1 MDEAGILVTA
11 IYTGKTLILRRVMS
25 RKTYDESAQEEAV
38 DVTETAQGAAKTSDA
53 GDEAVNAEN
62 ENALPPAEPEVAIL
76 REELDRMR
84 AERDAAVTDREAL
97 QERLLRMQADFENA
111 RKRDAKERS
120 ELRDYSV
127 AHAIETF
134 LPVLDNFGLALSAK
148 GSAEQLRTGV
158 ELIVKQM
165 EESLRS
171 LAIEPVATVGVQFDP
186 RVHEALEM
194 VEREDVPDH
203 QVIEEV
209 RRGYRI
215 KERLLRP
222 ALVRVASNEKQTK
235 E

>member
-1 MDEAGILVTA
+1 
-11 IYTGKTLILRRVMS
+11 MS
-25 RKTYDESAQEEAV
+25 RKTYDESVQEEAV
-38 DVTETAQGAAKTSDA
+38 DVTETAQGAAKTSEP
-53 GDEAVNAEN
+53 GDDAVNAEN
-62 ENALPPAEPEVAIL
+62 ENALPAAEPEVTIL

-127 AHAIETF
+127 AHAMETF
-134 LPVLDNFGLALSAK
+134 LPVLDNFGLALSAT

-165 EESLRS
+165 EEALRS
-171 LAIEPVATVGVQFDP
+171 LAIEPVAAVGVQFDP

-194 VEREDVPDH
+194 VERDDVPDH

-209 RRGYRI
+209 RRGYKI